1 MSRRRFLAI
10 IMSVFMILS
19 LLPATVFA
27 ETSKALDGQLKIQG
41 LAAAGTVLSAD
52 LKGIKTEG
60 VTEDS
65 VSYEWFRKTPE
76 DEKKEQQGEKPELK
90 QLGKE
95 KTYTIVK
102 DDVDSKIVL
111 TITGLEDKGFSGSLT
126 ATTATVTETV
136 EAAEQNQTKTELNT
150 EDMGENESQD
160 ANASEETSEETLEI
174 PEAKEEDEAG
184 SESVDGIP
192 AATEDTETSQPEQYE
207 QNTEEEPSLN
217 EYQEELYPEEGNES
231 SEEAENV
238 ENTEDT
244 ENAADNEQTSGDAG
258 SSSVDGI
265 PAATE
270 DGTYGE
276 GDTIPEDT
284 DEKAYQAEAEVGDG
298 SSDVLNFGNVVPG
311 QEDELAQYITI
322 KNTGTETLNFV
333 GISPE
338 HFAVQDITE
347 PLEAGQS
354 VQVWIAPR
362 VGTQPGTYD
371 DTITYQTEE
380 GAEASFK
387 AQMTI
392 TEEAPEDTP
401 TPEPTQI
408 PEDTPTPEPTQVPE
422 DTPTP
427 EPTQVP
433 EDTPTPEPTQ
443 VPEDTPTPEPT
454 QVPLESKVRSDM
466 AEADFGSVVEG
477 YTEAPQAKTATL
489 TNEGNADAVLSDVF
503 SDQGE
508 IRYFDVSLSSQQIS
522 ANGGTAAFSVRP
534 KNNLSAGT
542 YTESFTITDTTSGQ
556 NIVLTASVTVDTAKH
571 SLGISTDTLDFAS
584 AKKGYSGIGGQQVT
598 VTNNGNVTETLIQ
611 PTAKYFTVTASS
623 ALTIQPGETAVFTVI
638 PISGLDV
645 NSYQETIKIS
655 SEATETAFDAY
666 FQVLKGTVSLT
677 KIQNPS
683 DISGIANGTAK
694 DAQKLQ
700 LPSVVVIETTGGKA
714 KAKVAWD
721 VQNCSYKVSDTAAQ
735 SFTVKGAVTLPDGV
749 DNDNK
754 VELAAYVK
762 VNVEAYTPKKASA
775 DDNKITGIEHNG
787 VYTTQSKISFTAVGA
802 GMDNSSPKKGDI
814 RYIPLN
820 WTVIN
825 TNTWDEAPYTA
836 CFGLAKSGDYRLKV
850 VFQQQQYNGE
860 SWKNTDA
867 QDAKQVAFSI
877 TKAKVTAPGTNV
889 TPTANQKKSVRT
901 NDATV
906 ILPFVIVLL
915 IAVGA
920 ICGIIYYKKK
930 KK

>member
-76 DEKKEQQGEKPELK
+76 DEKKEQQGEKTELK

-126 ATTATVTETV
+126 ATTATVAETV
-136 EAAEQNQTKTELNT
+136 EAAEQNQAKTELNT

-160 ANASEETSEETLEI
+160 ANAAEETSEETPGI
-174 PEAKEEDEAG
+174 PEAKGEDEAG
-184 SESVDGIP
+184 TESVDGIP
-192 AATEDTETSQPEQYE
+192 AATEDTEASQQEQYE

-217 EYQEELYPEEGNES
+217 EYQEELYPDESNES
-231 SEEAENV
+231 SEAAEDV

-244 ENAADNEQTSGDAG
+244 ENAADDEQTSGDAG
-258 SSSVDGI
+258 SSSVEGI

-284 DEKAYQAEAEVGDG
+284 DEKACQAEAEVGDG

-392 TEEAPEDTP
+392 TEETPEDTLTPEPTQVPEGTPTPEPTQVPEDTP

-408 PEDTPTPEPTQVPE
+408 PEDTPTPEPTQI
-422 DTPTP
+422 
-427 EPTQVP
+427 
-433 EDTPTPEPTQ
+433 
-443 VPEDTPTPEPT
+443 
-454 QVPLESKVRSDM
+454 PLESKVSSDM
-466 AEADFGSVVEG
+466 DEADFGSVVEG

-489 TNEGNADAVLSDVF
+489 TNDGNADAVLSDVF

-508 IRYFDVSLSSQQIS
+508 IRYFDISLSSQQIA

-556 NIVLTASVTVDTAKH
+556 NIVLTASITVDTAKH

-611 PTAKYFTVTASS
+611 PTAKYFTVTAASG
-623 ALTIQPGETAVFTVI
+623 LTIQPGETAVFTVT
-638 PISGLDV
+638 PASGLDV

-721 VQNCSYKVSDTAAQ
+721 VQNCPYKVSDTAAQ

-825 TNTWDEAPYTA
+825 TNTWDRAPYTA
-836 CFGLAKSGDYRLKV
+836 CFGLAKSGDYTLKV

>member
-111 TITGLEDKGFSGSLT
+111 TITGLVDKGFSGSLT
-126 ATTATVTETV
+126 ATTATVAETV

-150 EDMGENESQD
+150 EDMGENGSQD

-231 SEEAENV
+231 SEEAEDV

-244 ENAADNEQTSGDAG
+244 ENSADNEQTSGDAG

-276 GDTIPEDT
+276 GDSIPEDT

-387 AQMTI
+387 AQMII

-401 TPEPTQI
+401 TPEPTQA
-408 PEDTPTPEPTQVPE
+408 PQDTPTPEPTQLPE
-422 DTPTP
+422 
-427 EPTQVP
+427 E
-433 EDTPTPEPTQ
+433 
-443 VPEDTPTPEPT
+443 TPTPEPT

-623 ALTIQPGETAVFTVI
+623 ALTIQPGETAVFTVT
-638 PISGLDV
+638 PTSGLDV

-762 VNVEAYTPKKASA
+762 VNVEAYAPKKASA

-836 CFGLAKSGDYRLKV
+836 CFGLAKSGDYTLKV

-867 QDAKQVAFSI
+867 QDTKQVAFSI

>member
-126 ATTATVTETV
+126 ATTATVAETV

-217 EYQEELYPEEGNES
+217 EYQEELYPEESNES
-231 SEEAENV
+231 SEDV
-238 ENTEDT
+238 ENT
-244 ENAADNEQTSGDAG
+244 ENAADNEQISGDAG
-258 SSSVDGI
+258 SSSVEGI

-276 GDTIPEDT
+276 GDSIPEDT

-362 VGTQPGTYD
+362 VGTQPGTYE

-380 GAEASFK
+380 GAEASFQ

-408 PEDTPTPEPTQVPE
+408 PEDTPTPEPTQI
-422 DTPTP
+422 
-427 EPTQVP
+427 P

-623 ALTIQPGETAVFTVI
+623 ALTIQPGETAVFTVT
-638 PISGLDV
+638 PTSGLDV

-754 VELAAYVK
+754 VELVAYVK

-775 DDNKITGIEHNG
+775 DNNKITGIEHNG

-836 CFGLAKSGDYRLKV
+836 CFGLAKSGDYTLKV

-867 QDAKQVAFSI
+867 QDTKQVAFSI

>member
-111 TITGLEDKGFSGSLT
+111 TITGLEDKGFSGSLM
-126 ATTATVTETV
+126 ATTATVAETV

-231 SEEAENV
+231 SEEAEDV

-258 SSSVDGI
+258 SSSVEGI

-276 GDTIPEDT
+276 GDTIPEDA

-298 SSDVLNFGNVVPG
+298 STDVLNFGNVVPG

-362 VGTQPGTYD
+362 VGTQSGTYD

-380 GAEASFK
+380 GAEASFQ

-392 TEEAPEDTP
+392 TEEGAENTPTQAPENTP

-408 PEDTPTPEPTQVPE
+408 PEDTPTPEPTQI
-422 DTPTP
+422 
-427 EPTQVP
+427 
-433 EDTPTPEPTQ
+433 
-443 VPEDTPTPEPT
+443 PEDTPTPEPT

-623 ALTIQPGETAVFTVI
+623 ALTIQPGETAVFTVT
-638 PISGLDV
+638 PTSGLDV

-749 DNDNK
+749 DNDK

-836 CFGLAKSGDYRLKV
+836 CFGLAKSGDYTLKV

-867 QDAKQVAFSI
+867 QDTKQVAFSI

-930 KK
+930 KKKK

>member
-126 ATTATVTETV
+126 ATTATVAETV
-136 EAAEQNQTKTELNT
+136 EAAEQNQAKTELNT

-160 ANASEETSEETLEI
+160 ANAAEETSEETPEI
-174 PEAKEEDEAG
+174 PEAKGEDEAG

-192 AATEDTETSQPEQYE
+192 AATEDTEASQPEQYE
-207 QNTEEEPSLN
+207 QNTEEEPRLN
-217 EYQEELYPEEGNES
+217 EYQEELYPDESNES
-231 SEEAENV
+231 SEAAEDV

-258 SSSVDGI
+258 SSSVEGI

-284 DEKAYQAEAEVGDG
+284 DEKVYQAEAEVGDG
-298 SSDVLNFGNVVPG
+298 SSDVLNFGNVVSG
-311 QEDELAQYITI
+311 QEDEQVQYITI

-338 HFAVQDITE
+338 HFAVQDIAE

-362 VGTQPGTYD
+362 VGTQPGTYE

-380 GAEASFK
+380 GAEASFQ

-392 TEEAPEDTP
+392 TEEEPEPTQIPEDTPTPEPTQAPEDTP

-408 PEDTPTPEPTQVPE
+408 PEDTPTPEPTQIPE

-427 EPTQVP
+427 EPTQI
-433 EDTPTPEPTQ
+433 
-443 VPEDTPTPEPT
+443 
-454 QVPLESKVRSDM
+454 PLESKVGSDM
-466 AEADFGSVVEG
+466 DEADFGSVVEG

-508 IRYFDVSLSSQQIS
+508 IRYFDVSLSSQQIA
-522 ANGGTAAFSVRP
+522 ANGGTAVFSVRP

-556 NIVLTASVTVDTAKH
+556 NIVLTASITVDTAKH

-611 PTAKYFTVTASS
+611 PTAKYFTVTAASG
-623 ALTIQPGETAVFTVI
+623 LTIQPGETAVFTVT
-638 PISGLDV
+638 PASGLDV

-762 VNVEAYTPKKASA
+762 VNVEAYAPKKASA

-825 TNTWDEAPYTA
+825 TNTWDRAPYTA
-836 CFGLAKSGDYRLKV
+836 CFGLAKSGDYTLKV

-860 SWKNTDA
+860 SWKNTDV
-867 QDAKQVAFSI
+867 QDTKQVAFSI

>member
-27 ETSKALDGQLKIQG
+27 ETSKTLDGQLKIQG

-111 TITGLEDKGFSGSLT
+111 TITALEDKGFSGSLT
-126 ATTATVTETV
+126 ATTATVAETV

-150 EDMGENESQD
+150 EDMGENGSQD

-217 EYQEELYPEEGNES
+217 EYHEELYPEEGNES
-231 SEEAENV
+231 SEEAEDV
-238 ENTEDT
+238 ENT

-258 SSSVDGI
+258 SSSVEGI

-408 PEDTPTPEPTQVPE
+408 PEDTPTPEPTQIPE

-427 EPTQVP
+427 EPTQAP
-433 EDTPTPEPTQ
+433 ENT
-443 VPEDTPTPEPT
+443 PT

-623 ALTIQPGETAVFTVI
+623 ALTIQPGKTAVFTVT
-638 PISGLDV
+638 PTSGLDV

-677 KIQNPS
+677 KIQNPL

-836 CFGLAKSGDYRLKV
+836 CFGLAKSGDYTLKV

-867 QDAKQVAFSI
+867 QDTKQVAFSI
-877 TKAKVTAPGTNV
+877 AKAKVTAPGTNV

>member
-111 TITGLEDKGFSGSLT
+111 TITGLEDKGFSGSLM
-126 ATTATVTETV
+126 ATTATVAETV

-231 SEEAENV
+231 SEEAEDV

-258 SSSVDGI
+258 SSSVEGI

-276 GDTIPEDT
+276 GDTIPEDA

-298 SSDVLNFGNVVPG
+298 STDVLNFGNVVPG

-362 VGTQPGTYD
+362 VGTQSGTYD

-380 GAEASFK
+380 GAEASFQ

-392 TEEAPEDTP
+392 TEEGAENTPTQAPENTP

-408 PEDTPTPEPTQVPE
+408 PEDTPTPEPTQI
-422 DTPTP
+422 
-427 EPTQVP
+427 
-433 EDTPTPEPTQ
+433 
-443 VPEDTPTPEPT
+443 PEDTPTPEPT

-623 ALTIQPGETAVFTVI
+623 ALTIQPGETAVFTVT
-638 PISGLDV
+638 PTSGLDV

-836 CFGLAKSGDYRLKV
+836 CFGLAKSGDYTLKV

-867 QDAKQVAFSI
+867 QDTKQVAFSI

-930 KK
+930 KKKKKK

>member
-65 VSYEWFRKTPE
+65 VSYEWFRKTLE

-231 SEEAENV
+231 SEEAEDV

-347 PLEAGQS
+347 PLETGQS

-362 VGTQPGTYD
+362 VGIQPGTYD

-408 PEDTPTPEPTQVPE
+408 
-422 DTPTP
+422 
-427 EPTQVP
+427 P

-623 ALTIQPGETAVFTVI
+623 ALTIQPGETAVFTVT

-735 SFTVKGAVTLPDGV
+735 SFTVKGAVTLPDRV

-867 QDAKQVAFSI
+867 QDTKQVAFSI

>member
-192 AATEDTETSQPEQYE
+192 AATED
-207 QNTEEEPSLN
+207 
-217 EYQEELYPEEGNES
+217 
-231 SEEAENV
+231 
-238 ENTEDT
+238 
-244 ENAADNEQTSGDAG
+244 
-258 SSSVDGI
+258 
-265 PAATE
+265 
-270 DGTYGE
+270 GTYGE

-392 TEEAPEDTP
+392 TEEA
-401 TPEPTQI
+401 
-408 PEDTPTPEPTQVPE
+408 
-422 DTPTP
+422 
-427 EPTQVP
+427 
-433 EDTPTPEPTQ
+433 
-443 VPEDTPTPEPT
+443 PEDTPTPEPT

>member
-65 VSYEWFRKTPE
+65 VSYEWFRKTLE

-231 SEEAENV
+231 SEEAEDV

-347 PLEAGQS
+347 PLETGQS

-362 VGTQPGTYD
+362 VGTQPGTYE

-380 GAEASFK
+380 GAEASFQ

-408 PEDTPTPEPTQVPE
+408 
-422 DTPTP
+422 
-427 EPTQVP
+427 P

-477 YTEAPQAKTATL
+477 YTEAPQARTATL

-623 ALTIQPGETAVFTVI
+623 ALTIQPGETAVFTVT
-638 PISGLDV
+638 PTSGLDV

-754 VELAAYVK
+754 VELVAYVK

-775 DDNKITGIEHNG
+775 DNNKITGIEHNG

-836 CFGLAKSGDYRLKV
+836 CFGLAKSGDYTLKV

-867 QDAKQVAFSI
+867 QDTKQVAFSI

>member
-126 ATTATVTETV
+126 ATTATVAETV

-231 SEEAENV
+231 SEDV
-238 ENTEDT
+238 ENT

-258 SSSVDGI
+258 SSSVEGI

-276 GDTIPEDT
+276 GDSIPEDT

-311 QEDELAQYITI
+311 QEDDLAQYITI

-362 VGTQPGTYD
+362 VGTQPGTYE

-380 GAEASFK
+380 GAEASFQ

-392 TEEAPEDTP
+392 IEEAPEDTP

-408 PEDTPTPEPTQVPE
+408 PEDTPTPEPTQI
-422 DTPTP
+422 
-427 EPTQVP
+427 P

-623 ALTIQPGETAVFTVI
+623 ALTIQPGETAVFTVT
-638 PISGLDV
+638 PTSGLDV

-754 VELAAYVK
+754 VELVAYVK

-775 DDNKITGIEHNG
+775 DNNKITGIEHNG

-836 CFGLAKSGDYRLKV
+836 CFGLAKSGDYTLKV

-867 QDAKQVAFSI
+867 QDTKQVAFSI

>member
-102 DDVDSKIVL
+102 DDMDSKIVL

-126 ATTATVTETV
+126 ATTATVAETV

-160 ANASEETSEETLEI
+160 ANASEETSEETWEI

-217 EYQEELYPEEGNES
+217 EYQGELYPEEGNES
-231 SEEAENV
+231 SEEAEDV

-258 SSSVDGI
+258 SSSVEGI

-408 PEDTPTPEPTQVPE
+408 PEDTPTPEPTQIPE

-427 EPTQVP
+427 EPTQAP
-433 EDTPTPEPTQ
+433 ENT
-443 VPEDTPTPEPT
+443 PT

-508 IRYFDVSLSSQQIS
+508 IRYFDVSLSSQQIA

-623 ALTIQPGETAVFTVI
+623 TLTIQPGETAVFTVT
-638 PISGLDV
+638 PTSGLDV

-836 CFGLAKSGDYRLKV
+836 CFGLAKSGDYTLKV

-867 QDAKQVAFSI
+867 QDTKQVAFSI
-877 TKAKVTAPGTNV
+877 AKAKVTAPGTNV

>member
-126 ATTATVTETV
+126 ATTATVAETV
-136 EAAEQNQTKTELNT
+136 EAAEQNQAKTEPNI

-160 ANASEETSEETLEI
+160 ANAAEETSEETPGI
-174 PEAKEEDEAG
+174 PEAKGEDEAG

-192 AATEDTETSQPEQYE
+192 AATEDTEASQPEQYE

-217 EYQEELYPEEGNES
+217 EYQEELYPDESNES
-231 SEEAENV
+231 SEATEDV

-258 SSSVDGI
+258 SSSVEGI

-284 DEKAYQAEAEVGDG
+284 DEKVYQAEAEVGDG

-408 PEDTPTPEPTQVPE
+408 PEDTPTPEPTQIPE

-427 EPTQVP
+427 EPTQIP

-443 VPEDTPTPEPT
+443 I
-454 QVPLESKVRSDM
+454 PLESKVSSDM
-466 AEADFGSVVEG
+466 DEADFGSVVEG

-508 IRYFDVSLSSQQIS
+508 IRYFDVSLSSQQIA
-522 ANGGTAAFSVRP
+522 ANGGTATFSVRP
-534 KNNLSAGT
+534 KNNLTAGT

-556 NIVLTASVTVDTAKH
+556 NIVITASVTVDTAKH
-571 SLGISTDTLDFAS
+571 SLGISTGTLDFAS

-598 VTNNGNVTETLIQ
+598 VTNNGNVAETLIQ
-611 PTAKYFTVTASS
+611 PTAKYFTVTAASG
-623 ALTIQPGETAVFTVI
+623 LTIQPGETAVFTVT
-638 PISGLDV
+638 PASGLDV

-714 KAKVAWD
+714 KAKVTWD

-735 SFTVKGAVTLPDGV
+735 SFTVKGSVTLPDGV

-825 TNTWDEAPYTA
+825 TNTWDRAPYTA
-836 CFGLAKSGDYRLKV
+836 CFGLAKSGDYTLKV

-867 QDAKQVAFSI
+867 QDTKQVAFSI

>member
-126 ATTATVTETV
+126 ATTATVAETV
-136 EAAEQNQTKTELNT
+136 EAADQNQAKTEPNT

-160 ANASEETSEETLEI
+160 ANAAEETSEETPGI
-174 PEAKEEDEAG
+174 PEAKGEDEAG

-192 AATEDTETSQPEQYE
+192 AATEDTEASQPEQYE

-231 SEEAENV
+231 SESADDV

-276 GDTIPEDT
+276 GDSIPEDT

-298 SSDVLNFGNVVPG
+298 SSDVLKFGNVVPG

-362 VGTQPGTYD
+362 VGTQPGTYE

-392 TEEAPEDTP
+392 TEEAPEPTQIPEDTP

-408 PEDTPTPEPTQVPE
+408 PEDTPTPEPTQIPE

-427 EPTQVP
+427 EPTQIP

-443 VPEDTPTPEPT
+443 I
-454 QVPLESKVRSDM
+454 PLESKVSSDM
-466 AEADFGSVVEG
+466 DEADFGSVVEG

-508 IRYFDVSLSSQQIS
+508 IRYFDVSLSSQQIA
-522 ANGGTAAFSVRP
+522 ANGGTATFSVRP
-534 KNNLSAGT
+534 KNNLTAGT

-556 NIVLTASVTVDTAKH
+556 NIVITASVTVDTAKH
-571 SLGISTDTLDFAS
+571 SLGISTGTLDFAS

-611 PTAKYFTVTASS
+611 PTAKYFTVTAASG
-623 ALTIQPGETAVFTVI
+623 LTIQPGETAVFTVT
-638 PISGLDV
+638 PASGLDV

-714 KAKVAWD
+714 KAKVTWD
-721 VQNCSYKVSDTAAQ
+721 VQNCSYKASDTAAQ

-762 VNVEAYTPKKASA
+762 VNVEAYAPKKASA

-825 TNTWDEAPYTA
+825 TNTWDRAPYTA
-836 CFGLAKSGDYRLKV
+836 CFGLAKSGDYTLKV

>member
-126 ATTATVTETV
+126 ATVAETV

-207 QNTEEEPSLN
+207 QNTE
-217 EYQEELYPEEGNES
+217 
-231 SEEAENV
+231 
-238 ENTEDT
+238 
-244 ENAADNEQTSGDAG
+244 NAADNEQTSGDAG
-258 SSSVDGI
+258 SSSVEGI

-276 GDTIPEDT
+276 GDSIPEDT

-311 QEDELAQYITI
+311 QEDDLAQYITI

-362 VGTQPGTYD
+362 VGTQPGTYE

-380 GAEASFK
+380 GAEASFQ

-392 TEEAPEDTP
+392 TEEAPEDTLTPEPTQIPEDTP

-433 EDTPTPEPTQ
+433 
-443 VPEDTPTPEPT
+443 
-454 QVPLESKVRSDM
+454 LESKVRSDM
-466 AEADFGSVVEG
+466 VEADFGSVVEG

-623 ALTIQPGETAVFTVI
+623 ALTIQPGETAVFTVT
-638 PISGLDV
+638 PTSGLDV

-754 VELAAYVK
+754 VELVAYVK

-775 DDNKITGIEHNG
+775 DNNKITGIEHNG

-836 CFGLAKSGDYRLKV
+836 CFGLAKSGDYTLKV

-867 QDAKQVAFSI
+867 QDTKQVAFSI

>member
-60 VTEDS
+60 ITEDS

-126 ATTATVTETV
+126 ATTATVAETV

-174 PEAKEEDEAG
+174 PEAKGEDEAG
-184 SESVDGIP
+184 SESVEGIP
-192 AATEDTETSQPEQYE
+192 AATEDTEASQPEQYE

-217 EYQEELYPEEGNES
+217 EYQEELYPEEGDES
-231 SEEAENV
+231 SEAADDV

-244 ENAADNEQTSGDAG
+244 ENAADDEQTSGDAG

-276 GDTIPEDT
+276 VIPEDT
-284 DEKAYQAEAEVGDG
+284 EEKSCQAEAEVGDG

-392 TEEAPEDTP
+392 TEEAPEDTLTPEPTQVPEDTP

-408 PEDTPTPEPTQVPE
+408 PEDTPTPEPTQIPE

-427 EPTQVP
+427 EPTQTP

-443 VPEDTPTPEPT
+443 I
-454 QVPLESKVRSDM
+454 PLESKVSSDM
-466 AEADFGSVVEG
+466 DEADFGSVVEG

-508 IRYFDVSLSSQQIS
+508 IRYFDISLSSQQIA
-522 ANGGTAAFSVRP
+522 ANGGTATFSVRP
-534 KNNLSAGT
+534 KNNLTAGT

-556 NIVLTASVTVDTAKH
+556 NIVITASVTVDAAKH
-571 SLGISTDTLDFAS
+571 SLGISTGTLDFAS

-611 PTAKYFTVTASS
+611 PTAKYFTVTAAS
-623 ALTIQPGETAVFTVI
+623 ALTIQPGETAVFTVT
-638 PISGLDV
+638 PASGLDV

-714 KAKVAWD
+714 KAKVTWD

-735 SFTVKGAVTLPDGV
+735 SFTVKGAVTLPGGV

-762 VNVEAYTPKKASA
+762 VNVEAYAPKKASA

-825 TNTWDEAPYTA
+825 TNTWDRAPYTA
-836 CFGLAKSGDYRLKV
+836 CFGLAKSGDYTLKV

-915 IAVGA
+915 LAVGA

>member
-27 ETSKALDGQLKIQG
+27 ETSKTLDGQLKIQG

-126 ATTATVTETV
+126 ATTATVAETV

-150 EDMGENESQD
+150 EDMGENGSQD

-217 EYQEELYPEEGNES
+217 EYHEELYPEEGNES
-231 SEEAENV
+231 SEEAEDV

-258 SSSVDGI
+258 SSSVEGI

-408 PEDTPTPEPTQVPE
+408 PEDTPTPEPTQIPE

-427 EPTQVP
+427 EPTQAP
-433 EDTPTPEPTQ
+433 ENT
-443 VPEDTPTPEPT
+443 PT

-623 ALTIQPGETAVFTVI
+623 ALTIQPGETAVFTVT
-638 PISGLDV
+638 PTSGLDV

-787 VYTTQSKISFTAVGA
+787 AYTTQSKISFTAVGA

-836 CFGLAKSGDYRLKV
+836 CFGLAKSGDYTLKV

-867 QDAKQVAFSI
+867 QDTKQVAFSI
-877 TKAKVTAPGTNV
+877 AKAKVTAPGTNV

>member
-126 ATTATVTETV
+126 ATTATVAETV
-136 EAAEQNQTKTELNT
+136 EAAEQNQAKTEPNT

-160 ANASEETSEETLEI
+160 ANAAEETSEETPGI
-174 PEAKEEDEAG
+174 PEAKGEDEAG

-192 AATEDTETSQPEQYE
+192 AATEDTEASQPEQYE

-231 SEEAENV
+231 SEATDDV
-238 ENTEDT
+238 ENTE
-244 ENAADNEQTSGDAG
+244 NSADNEQTSGDAG
-258 SSSVDGI
+258 SSSVEGI

-392 TEEAPEDTP
+392 TEETPEDTLTPEPTQVPEGTPTPEPTQVPEDTP

-408 PEDTPTPEPTQVPE
+408 PEDTPTPEPTQI
-422 DTPTP
+422 
-427 EPTQVP
+427 
-433 EDTPTPEPTQ
+433 
-443 VPEDTPTPEPT
+443 
-454 QVPLESKVRSDM
+454 PLESKVSSDM
-466 AEADFGSVVEG
+466 DEADFGSVVEG

-508 IRYFDVSLSSQQIS
+508 IRYFDISLSSQQIA

-534 KNNLSAGT
+534 KNNLTAGT

-556 NIVLTASVTVDTAKH
+556 NIVITASVTVDTAKH
-571 SLGISTDTLDFAS
+571 SLGISTGTLDFAS

-611 PTAKYFTVTASS
+611 PTAKYFTVTAASG
-623 ALTIQPGETAVFTVI
+623 LTIQPGETAVFTVT
-638 PISGLDV
+638 PASGLDV

-762 VNVEAYTPKKASA
+762 VNVEAYTPRKASA

-825 TNTWDEAPYTA
+825 TNTWDRAPYTA
-836 CFGLAKSGDYRLKV
+836 CFGLAKSGDYTLKV

-867 QDAKQVAFSI
+867 QNAKQVAFSI

>member
-1 MSRRRFLAI
+1 MNRRRFLAI

-19 LLPATVFA
+19 LLPVTVFA
-27 ETSKALDGQLKIQG
+27 ETTAAVLDGQLKIQG
-41 LAAAGTVLSAD
+41 TAVAGTTLKAD
-52 LKGIKTEG
+52 MQGIKNEG
-60 VTEDS
+60 ITEDS
-65 VSYEWFRKTPE
+65 VSYQWFRKTSD

-90 QLGKE
+90 SLSKE
-95 KTYTIVK
+95 KTYTITK
-102 DDVDSKIVL
+102 DDIDSKIVL

-126 ATTATVTETV
+126 AVTATVTETADPKAAETEQNT
-136 EAAEQNQTKTELNT
+136 EASTEEQNQDTSTA
-150 EDMGENESQD
+150 EDAS
-160 ANASEETSEETLEI
+160 SEETQEI
-174 PEAKEEDEAG
+174 PEAANDNEAG

-192 AATEDTETSQPEQYE
+192 AATNDAESSEQE
-207 QNTEEEPSLN
+207 NENSEEELEQN
-217 EYQEELYPEEGNES
+217 EYQEELQPADETGSTEKNEQD
-231 SEEAENV
+231 SEEAGSTSV
-238 ENTEDT
+238 E
-244 ENAADNEQTSGDAG
+244 
-258 SSSVDGI
+258 GI
-265 PAATE
+265 PEAKE
-270 DGTYGE
+270 DGTYNNTE
-276 GDTIPEDT
+276 DNTETESPSDT
-284 DEKAYQAEAEVGDG
+284 DEASYQAEAEVGDG
-298 SSDVLNFGNVVPG
+298 SSDVLAFGTVVSG
-311 QEDELAQYITI
+311 QEDEQAQYVTI
-322 KNTGTETLNFV
+322 KNTGTETLNFID
-333 GISPE
+333 ISPE

-362 VGTQPGTYD
+362 VGTEPGSYE
-371 DTITYQTEE
+371 DTITYKTEE
-380 GAEASFK
+380 GATASFK
-387 AQMTI
+387 AQMTVESEDTPEP
-392 TEEAPEDTP
+392 TEVPQDTP
-401 TPEPTQI
+401 TPEPTETPQ
-408 PEDTPTPEPTQVPE
+408 DTPTPEPTETPQ
-422 DTPTP
+422 DTPTS

-433 EDTPTPEPTQ
+433 A
-443 VPEDTPTPEPT
+443 V
-454 QVPLESKVRSDM
+454 SKVNADTG
-466 AEADFGSVVEG
+466 AADFGSVVEG
-477 YTEAPQAKTATL
+477 YTEAPQAQTITL
-489 TNEGNADAVLSDVF
+489 TNEGNADAVLSDIY

-508 IRYFDVSLSSQQIS
+508 IKYFDAALSAQEIS
-522 ANGGTAAFSVRP
+522 ANGGTATFTVRP
-534 KNNLSAGT
+534 KNGLSAGT
-542 YTESFTITDTTSGQ
+542 YTEAFTINDTTSGQ
-556 NIVLTASVTVDTAKH
+556 GIVITATVTVNTASH

-584 AKKGYSGIGGQQVT
+584 AKKGYSGVSAQQIT
-598 VTNNGNVTETLIQ
+598 VTNNGNVAETLVQ
-611 PTAKYFTVTASS
+611 PSAKYFTITA
-623 ALTIQPGETAVFTVI
+623 ATGLTIQPGESAVFTVA
-638 PISGLDV
+638 PKDGLDV
-645 NSYQETIKIS
+645 NSYQENITIAS
-655 SEATETAFDAY
+655 AATETVCKAS

-836 CFGLAKSGDYRLKV
+836 CFGLAKSGDYTLKV

-867 QDAKQVAFSI
+867 QDTKQVAFSI
-877 TKAKVTAPGTNV
+877 AKAKVTAPGTNV